1 MGAGDK
7 LKELRIS
14 KGFTLE
20 ELGQKVGVGKSTI
33 RKWEQGMI
41 ANIKAD
47 KVQKLADALEVDPVF
62 IIGLYGESLRNAPH
76 ACESA
81 PKSDFT
87 ADEVKVINN
96 YRKLSKNGKYEVMK
110 RIDELLQLE
119 TIGKKGER
127 AI

>member
-81 PKSDFT
+81 PISDFT

>member
-81 PKSDFT
+81 LKSDFT

>member
-81 PKSDFT
+81 PKIDFT

>member
-1 MGAGDK
+1 MGAGER

-76 ACESA
+76 DCESA
-81 PKSDFT
+81 PKNDFT

-119 TIGKKGER
+119 TIGKKGEK